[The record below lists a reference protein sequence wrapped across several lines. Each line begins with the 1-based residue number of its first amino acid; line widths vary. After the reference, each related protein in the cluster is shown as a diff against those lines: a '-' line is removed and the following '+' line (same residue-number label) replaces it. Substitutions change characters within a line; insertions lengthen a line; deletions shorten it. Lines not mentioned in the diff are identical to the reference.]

1 MEANLEDPQFWDSD
15 DEEFDMDE
23 EESDDDEIG
32 SRDLRTRFL
41 AATAAMK
48 QAHRNFSKPEAL
60 YDFLY
65 EFRDVVSESTED
77 LGTLLHVAVEL
88 VRNETDVRSANMV
101 PLIQN
106 LLKEHPHLL
115 KTRNKECRTPLY
127 MAVWSRKSLL
137 VDSMIH
143 GCSEHPEWRSAVQDA
158 LEIPCAR
165 DQNMAC
171 LHQAFEKKLHHKTIE
186 SLMGFAKDGAFAM
199 QDATGK
205 TPLHHAVEYSQC
217 NEARVR
223 IIRLIIQ
230 RDNMIRKARNT
241 AQPVVETFLDIVD
254 GKGRSVY
261 RYHLESAEKF
271 QDLQRYKQKAHST
284 ETRKPIDLEKPRK
297 PQGMIRRS
305 DGGPHT
311 SEGSS
316 TIENLRKSRY
326 GDSAAGPARFS
337 SRLTPLKGQDE
348 EPGEL
353 SKSPRSDK
361 GLEAKPKRA
370 TEKKEQR
377 TKADPESMAKCSK
390 LLLDEL
396 QLHYMRT
403 RNITMAVS
411 FLYGKN
417 LNGQ

>member
-1 MEANLEDPQFWDSD
+1 METHPNDQGFWDSD

-32 SRDLRTRFL
+32 SRDLRSRFL

-77 LGTLLHVAVEL
+77 SGTLLHVAVEL
-88 VRNETDVRSANMV
+88 VRNESGVRSANMV

-115 KTRNKECRTPLY
+115 ITRNRECRTPLY
-127 MAVWSRKSLL
+127 MAVWSRKPLL
-137 VDSMIH
+137 VDTMIL

-158 LEIPCAR
+158 LEIPCAQ
-165 DQNMAC
+165 DQNRAC
-171 LHQAFEKKLHHKTIE
+171 LHLAFEMNLRHKTIE
-186 SLMGFAKDGAFAM
+186 SLMAFARDGAFAM
-199 QDATGK
+199 QDGTGK
-205 TPLHHAVEYSQC
+205 TPLHCAAEYSQC
-217 NEARVR
+217 SEARIK
-223 IIRLIIQ
+223 IIRLFIQ
-230 RDNMIRKARNT
+230 RDKSALMIQKARDT
-241 AQPVVETFLDIVD
+241 AQPVETFLDIVD
-254 GKGRSVY
+254 GRGNSVY
-261 RYHLESAEKF
+261 RHHLESAEKF
-271 QDLQRYKQKAHST
+271 QASQRHKPRARSIDIS
-284 ETRKPIDLEKPRK
+284 KPIYLNKPSESPGIRR
-297 PQGMIRRS
+297 MIRRS
-305 DGGPHT
+305 DEGAQT

-316 TIENLRKSRY
+316 TIENMLLQ
-326 GDSAAGPARFS
+326 PALDPDPGRFIGFK
-337 SRLTPLKGQDE
+337 RRDE
-348 EPGEL
+348 EPGEF
-353 SKSPRSDK
+353 SKTPRSSK

-377 TKADPESMAKCSK
+377 TKADPESMAKYSK